1 MRRHPRVHVTSQILW
16 CDDMHTGMSFRTRSR
31 NTVSP
36 RALEGEVAAVMDAAP
51 SVAATPAVADAAATA
66 AAAAPAAAGSSPFD
80 FIADALEMLLKVW
93 DKPHARVSSHIAR
106 HGHSLLHCAP
116 LLTQLISAVTC
127 HIWDTMRLYRP
138 RADARSLTHNAGHR
152 CGAGGGTCAL
162 LLWFCHHCPD
172 PHGQAGH
179 LPAHAEAGKHT
190 YSREGRGQAVVGVRT
205 GSNGR
210 ATTTSAE
217 GGITLR
223 PPRSGWQHSASRPR
237 PASPNDPPL

>member
-80 FIADALEMLLKVW
+80 FIADALEMLLKVC
-93 DKPHARVSSHIAR
+93 DKPHAPHC
-106 HGHSLLHCAP
+106 HSLLHCAP
-116 LLTQLISAVTC
+116 LAYAAHQSSYMP
-127 HIWDTMRLYRP
+127 HDTMRLYRP
-138 RADARSLTHNAGHR
+138 RADARSLTPNAGYR

-162 LLWFCHHCPD
+162 LLWLCHHLID

-179 LPAHAEAGKHT
+179 LPAHTEACKHPI
-190 YSREGRGQAVVGVRT
+190 SREGRGQAEVGVRA
-205 GSNGR
+205 GSDGGLLR

-223 PPRSGWQHSASRPR
+223 PFRSGWQHSASTPQ
-237 PASPNDPPL
+237 PSSPNDPPL